1 MNQETLR
8 ESALLSPVDLP
19 STGKGIWRTCL
30 IEADVQGSSGYYPAE
45 VLERDG
51 PNAFPAGTHVYFDHP
66 TGSEEVERPER
77 SVRDIAGY
85 LLDDAAFEEGSDGRG
100 LFSRVQFTENA
111 KSLVKELN
119 TVIGLSIRAAGQ
131 IEETP
136 SGRIVRQISE
146 GLSVDLVT
154 RAGAGGRLVTMT
166 ESAAPESPPAENTV
180 VPAATSVSAGTAIP
194 STLGNGALVSEVG
207 ALKESVSDRLD
218 QLSVDVT
225 RMAAQLKEA
234 QRESEKQAR
243 ENAKLAEA
251 ITFLKDRAENTESK
265 MSEAKNVGQVI
276 AELLEAKLPVPSMIR
291 LAQTYR
297 PDQDLHESI
306 NHEREYLKKVMR
318 ESERGALAADRESSS
333 NLGLTESATS
343 FSSSSS
349 DSDLAEIR
357 DLLGSGGVY

>member
-1 MNQETLR
+1 MSQETLR
-8 ESALLSPVDLP
+8 ESAPLTPDSEA
-19 STGKGIWRTCL
+19 GKGIWRSCL
-30 IEADVQGSSGYYPAE
+30 IEADVQGSSGFYPAD

-51 PNAFPAGTHVYFDHP
+51 ARAFPAGTHVYYDHP
-66 TGSEEVERPER
+66 SDSEELDRPER

-85 LLDDAAFEEGSDGRG
+85 LLDDATFEEGPEGRG
-100 LFSRVQFTENA
+100 LFSRIQFTKDA
-111 KSLVKELN
+111 KSLVSELKD
-119 TVIGLSIRAAGQ
+119 VIGLSIRAAGQ

-136 SGRIVRQISE
+136 SGRIVRRISE

-166 ESAAPESPPAENTV
+166 ESAAPESPPAEQTV
-180 VPAATSVSAGTAIP
+180 APAATAAVSHAIP
-194 STLGNGALVSEVG
+194 STLGSGDLRNEVA
-207 ALKESVSDRLD
+207 ALKETISDRIE
-218 QLSVDVT
+218 QLSVDLARNT
-225 RMAAQLKEA
+225 QQLREA
-234 QRESEKQAR
+234 QREAEKQAR

-251 ITFLKDRAENTESK
+251 ITYLKDRAETAEQK
-265 MSEAKNVGQVI
+265 MVEAKNVGQVI

-318 ESERGALAADRESSS
+318 ESERSGLEHRETS
-333 NLGLTESATS
+333 NLGLTESASSFTS
-343 FSSSSS
+343 GSG

-357 DLLGSGGVY
+357 DLLGSGGMY